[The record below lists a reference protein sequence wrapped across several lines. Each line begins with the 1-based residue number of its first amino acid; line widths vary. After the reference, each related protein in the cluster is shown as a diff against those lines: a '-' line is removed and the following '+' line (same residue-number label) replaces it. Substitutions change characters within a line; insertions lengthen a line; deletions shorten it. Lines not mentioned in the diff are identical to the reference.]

1 MPSRS
6 VGFSFSLLCFLS
18 LAAVRPSFAV
28 PSASPN
34 AGESVRSASTAE
46 LLAVAGETDPQCLDG
61 GQHSSDDLS
70 AAERCTTA
78 SEAVAQA
85 ESGSA
90 DPKGKT
96 SVGLWALGALALI
109 GGVVAAASG
118 GGSGGGGGGGDNG
131 DGDDGGGDDDH
142 GVPRQISDPEEFER
156 DEYNNQYGLDA
167 INASYRYSLETIDTD
182 GVRTGKGTTGEGVL
196 VAVLDTGIRG
206 DHHEFAGEGKISDA
220 SKSYYVDSDN
230 NKMSPLEDPSGHGSL
245 VAAIIAANKDNE
257 GIHGVAFD
265 ADLLIFQG
273 IGLENLENS
282 DYKSDYKL
290 ESEILPDVINTS
302 INQNATVINN
312 SWGWLDKE
320 GNPIHIDEFNSRDQ
334 LMLSEALITSLN
346 NASNNGMIIV
356 FANGNVIEDKNDY
369 NSEVNV
375 AAGIPVFFPEFKNI
389 WLTVAATD
397 KNNKIASFS
406 YHCGMA
412 KDFCISAPGSD
423 IYPGFGDDYY
433 YGTSFAAPHVTGAV
447 ALLKHQFPSM
457 GGAEIVRLI
466 KQSATYLSCPTD
478 NYDCVD
484 GETNIVYGH
493 GLLNLGEAMSPQ
505 GTMMVA
511 VGSDVRTAAAA
522 PLNQTHIAPMGPV
535 GAALAGTLGDKEV
548 AALDDFARPYYIPL
562 SALSIDSGSGFGK
575 GWNAQADYLLALGR
589 GNDRI
594 KAPTPSGSAVL
605 SHAIRPCLRDSSLNQ
620 AYLLAHGGDC
630 SSSVVWIGDASLSL
644 SLSDLS
650 DQQSQG
656 VYSAFDVGVPF
667 AAGVLELG
675 FGVLDERESLL
686 GSPLSGGFAIDGRA
700 QTAFLRSGYQRPI
713 ASDWLGFV
721 NLAVGETSYGSS
733 GILSDA
739 ELTTWSWSAG
749 LHTTDL
755 LRSDDVLALSVK
767 TPLAVSSGHVDYE
780 LPSGR
785 TPSADGR
792 QTYGLTTTRIRE
804 ELGSE
809 DVVPLD
815 LAVSYGMDLGN
826 WDVNVG
832 LMARTAELQVDDY
845 IVNLNMGFSF

>member
-1 MPSRS
+1 MLTLAGVAL
-6 VGFSFSLLCFLS
+6 VG
-18 LAAVRPSFAV
+18 
-28 PSASPN
+28 
-34 AGESVRSASTAE
+34 
-46 LLAVAGETDPQCLDG
+46 
-61 GQHSSDDLS
+61 
-70 AAERCTTA
+70 
-78 SEAVAQA
+78 
-85 ESGSA
+85 
-90 DPKGKT
+90 
-96 SVGLWALGALALI
+96 
-109 GGVVAAASG
+109 GGVVAIISDDNDSG
-118 GGSGGGGGGGDNG
+118 DDG
-131 DGDDGGGDDDH
+131 DGDLEDQIYNPGD
-142 GVPRQISDPEEFER
+142 FET
-156 DEYNNQYGLDA
+156 DEYKATGKHSSTGVRSGLEI
-167 INASYRYSLETIDTD
+167 INASYRYSF
-182 GVRTGKGTTGEGVL
+182 GATGDGVL
-196 VAVLDTGIRG
+196 VSVLDSGIDI
-206 DHHEFAGEGKISDA
+206 DHPEFDGKIHEE
-220 SKSYYVDSDN
+220 SKTYFFDSEGN
-230 NKMSPLEDPSGHGSL
+230 SPALDDTNGHGTF
-245 VAAIIAANKDNE
+245 VAALIAGHKDDE
-257 GIHGVAFD
+257 GMHGVAFES
-265 ADLLIFQG
+265 DLLILQDPYLIDEDEYKANIAAG
-273 IGLENLENS
+273 YTASGDVWS
-282 DYKSDYKL
+282 DAW
-290 ESEILPDVINTS
+290 NTS
-302 INQNATVINN
+302 VEAGAIAMNN
-312 SWGWLDKE
+312 SWDLTEVFIDAYYRDDDDNLRPIDREFLVDYLDWLDS
-320 GNPIHIDEFNSRDQ
+320 GD
-334 LMLSEALITSLN
+334 LLGALTNAAENEMIT
-346 NASNNGMIIV
+346 V
-356 FANGNVIEDKNDY
+356 FAAGNDSYYQVGLL
-369 NSEVNV
+369 
-375 AAGIPVFFPEFKNI
+375 AGLPVYFPELEDT
-389 WLTVAATD
+389 WLAVAATNQD
-397 KNNKIASFS
+397 DEIAWFS
-406 YHCGMA
+406 NYCGMA
-412 KDFCISAPGSD
+412 MNFCISAPGVD
-423 IYPGFGDDYY
+423 IYSAYPGGGYAAGGQ
-433 YGTSFAAPHVTGAV
+433 GTSYAAPLVSGAV

-457 GGAEIVRLI
+457 GGAQIVQLI
-466 KQSATYLSCPTD
+466 KETATDLGEEG
-478 NYDCVD
+478 VD
-484 GETNIVYGH
+484 AIYGH

-522 PLNQTHIAPMGPV
+522 PLNQTHIAPTGPV
-535 GAALAGTLGDKEV
+535 GAALAGTLGDKQV

-575 GWNAQADYLLALGR
+575 GWNAQADYLLALGQ

-594 KAPTPSGSAVL
+594 KAPMLFGSAVL
-605 SHAIRPCLRDSSLNQ
+605 SNAIRPCLGGSSLNQ

-630 SSSVVWIGDASLSL
+630 SSSVVWVGDTSLSL

-767 TPLAVSSGHVDYE
+767 TPLSVSSGHVDYE

-785 TPSADGR
+785 TPSTDGR

-815 LAVSYGMDLGN
+815 LAVSYGMDLGD

-832 LMARTAELQVDDY
+832 LMARTTELQVDDY

>member
-1 MPSRS
+1 M
-6 VGFSFSLLCFLS
+6 
-18 LAAVRPSFAV
+18 
-28 PSASPN
+28 
-34 AGESVRSASTAE
+34 
-46 LLAVAGETDPQCLDG
+46 
-61 GQHSSDDLS
+61 
-70 AAERCTTA
+70 
-78 SEAVAQA
+78 
-85 ESGSA
+85 
-90 DPKGKT
+90 
-96 SVGLWALGALALI
+96 WALGALALI

-118 GGSGGGGGGGDNG
+118 GE
-131 DGDDGGGDDDH
+131 DDGGGDDDH
-142 GVPRQISDPEEFER
+142 DVPGQIRNPEEFET

-167 INASYRYSLETIDTD
+167 INASYRYSLETMGED
-182 GVRTGKGTTGEGVL
+182 GVGTGEGTSGKGVL

-230 NKMSPLEDPSGHGSL
+230 NKISPLEDPDGHGSL
-245 VAAIIAANKDNE
+245 VAAIIAANKNDE

-273 IGLENLENS
+273 IGLERLENY
-282 DYKSDYKL
+282 DYKFNT
-290 ESEILPDVINTS
+290 ESPEIFPDVINTS

-312 SWGWLDKE
+312 SWGVLNEKDE
-320 GNPIHIDEFNSRDQ
+320 PIHIDQFDNKSE
-334 LMLSEALITSLN
+334 LEIELGLSEDLITSLN
-346 NASNNGMIIV
+346 NASNHGMIIV
-356 FANGNVIEDKNDY
+356 FANGNVVKDKNDY
-369 NSEVNV
+369 NSEVNA
-375 AAGIPVFFPEFKNI
+375 AAGIPVFFPEFENI

-397 KNNKIASFS
+397 KNNEIASFS

-423 IYPGFGDDYY
+423 IYPGFGNNYY
-433 YGTSFAAPHVTGAV
+433 RGTSFAAPHVTGAV

-478 NYDCVD
+478 NFDCVD

-493 GLLNLGEAMSPQ
+493 GLLNLGEAMQPQ

-535 GAALAGTLGDKEV
+535 GAALAGTLGDKQV

-562 SALSIDSGSGFGK
+562 SALSIDSGSGSGFGK
-575 GWNAQADYLLALGR
+575 SWNAQADYLLALGR
-589 GNDRI
+589 GSDRI
-594 KAPTPSGSAVL
+594 KAPTLSGSAVL
-605 SHAIRPCLRDSSLNQ
+605 SNAIRPCLGGSSLNQ

-630 SSSVVWIGDASLSL
+630 SSSVVWVGDTSLSL

-686 GSPLSGGFAIDGRA
+686 GSPLSGGFAIDGHG

-785 TPSADGR
+785 TPSTDGR

-815 LAVSYGMDLGN
+815 LAVSYGMDLGD

-845 IVNLNMGFSF
+845 IVTLNMGFSF

>member
-1 MPSRS
+1 M
-6 VGFSFSLLCFLS
+6 
-18 LAAVRPSFAV
+18 
-28 PSASPN
+28 
-34 AGESVRSASTAE
+34 
-46 LLAVAGETDPQCLDG
+46 
-61 GQHSSDDLS
+61 
-70 AAERCTTA
+70 
-78 SEAVAQA
+78 
-85 ESGSA
+85 
-90 DPKGKT
+90 
-96 SVGLWALGALALI
+96 
-109 GGVVAAASG
+109 
-118 GGSGGGGGGGDNG
+118 
-131 DGDDGGGDDDH
+131 
-142 GVPRQISDPEEFER
+142 
-156 DEYNNQYGLDA
+156 
-167 INASYRYSLETIDTD
+167 
-182 GVRTGKGTTGEGVL
+182 
-196 VAVLDTGIRG
+196 
-206 DHHEFAGEGKISDA
+206 
-220 SKSYYVDSDN
+220 
-230 NKMSPLEDPSGHGSL
+230 
-245 VAAIIAANKDNE
+245 
-257 GIHGVAFD
+257 HGVAFES
-265 ADLLIFQG
+265 DLLILQYPELSG
-273 IGLENLENS
+273 EYNVNIAAGYTAARDVWS
-282 DYKSDYKL
+282 DAL
-290 ESEILPDVINTS
+290 NTS
-302 INQNATVINN
+302 VEAKAIAMNN
-312 SWGWLDKE
+312 SWGFANHYVDHYYFDDATDEYRPIDRDFLVDFLDKMDS
-320 GNPIHIDEFNSRDQ
+320 GD
-334 LMLSEALITSLN
+334 LLGALTNAAENQMIT
-346 NASNNGMIIV
+346 V
-356 FANGNVIEDKNDY
+356 FAAGN
-369 NSEVNV
+369 NSYDQVDLL
-375 AAGIPVFFPEFKNI
+375 AGLPVYFPELEDTWFVV
-389 WLTVAATD
+389 VATNQD
-397 KNNKIASFS
+397 NEIARFS
-406 YHCGMA
+406 NQCGIA
-412 KDFCISAPGSD
+412 KDFCISAPGVD
-423 IYPGFGDDYY
+423 IYSAYPDGGYHTSH
-433 YGTSFAAPHVTGAV
+433 GTSYAAPLVSGAV

-457 GGAEIVRLI
+457 SGAEIVQLI
-466 KQSATYLSCPTD
+466 KETATDLGEEG
-478 NYDCVD
+478 VD
-484 GETNIVYGH
+484 EIYGH

-522 PLNQTHIAPMGPV
+522 PLNQTHIAPTGPV
-535 GAALAGTLGDKEV
+535 GAALAGTLGDKQV

-562 SALSIDSGSGFGK
+562 SALSINSGSGFGK
-575 GWNAQADYLLALGR
+575 SWNAQADYLLALGQ

-594 KAPTPSGSAVL
+594 KAPTLFGSAVL
-605 SHAIRPCLRDSSLNQ
+605 SNAIRPCLGGSSLNQ

-630 SSSVVWIGDASLSL
+630 SSSVVWVGDTSLSL

-686 GSPLSGGFAIDGRA
+686 GSPLSGGFAINGRA

-767 TPLAVSSGHVDYE
+767 TPLSVSSGHVDYE

-785 TPSADGR
+785 TPSTDGR

-815 LAVSYGMDLGN
+815 LAVSYGMDLGD

>member
-1 MPSRS
+1 MSSRS
-6 VGFSFSLLCFLS
+6 AGFSFSLLCFLS

-28 PSASPN
+28 PSESPS
-34 AGESVRSASTAE
+34 AGESVGSASTAE
-46 LLAVAGETDPQCLDG
+46 LLAVAAEMDPQCLDSG
-61 GQHSSDDLS
+61 KYSSDDLF
-70 AAERCTTA
+70 AAESCTTA
-78 SEAVAQA
+78 SEPVAQVDS
-85 ESGSA
+85 EPA

-109 GGVVAAASG
+109 GGVVAVASG
-118 GGSGGGGGGGDNG
+118 GGSGGSSDDGS
-131 DGDDGGGDDDH
+131 GDDSDDLLQ
-142 GVPRQISDPEEFER
+142 QIYDPAEFETG
-156 DEYNNQYGLDA
+156 EYKAAALGARSGLEM
-167 INASYRYSLETIDTD
+167 INASYRYSFGASGD
-182 GVRTGKGTTGEGVL
+182 GVL
-196 VAVLDTGIRG
+196 VSVLDTGIDADHIEFHG
-206 DHHEFAGEGKISDA
+206 DGKISDQ
-220 SKSYYVDSDN
+220 SKSYLVDSISGN
-230 NKMSPLEDPSGHGSL
+230 EISPLEDYRGHGTF
-245 VAAIIAANKDNE
+245 VAALIAANKD
-257 GIHGVAFD
+257 GRGMHGVAYE
-265 ADLLIFQG
+265 ADLLILQG
-273 IGLENLENS
+273 IEPPLGVTYVDDL
-282 DYKSDYKL
+282 
-290 ESEILPDVINTS
+290 DVLADAWDTS
-302 INQNATVINN
+302 HLNGAVVMNN
-312 SWGWLDKE
+312 SWGIHFYLDIFSSE
-320 GNPIHIDEFNSRDQ
+320 DQ
-334 LMLSEALITSLN
+334 YKSFLGDRFVTALQEANT
-346 NASNNGMIIV
+346 AGMITV
-356 FANGNVIEDKNDY
+356 FAAGNEIYSEVHAYAAAPYFLKELQNTWLAVVATDY
-369 NSEVNV
+369 NNNIANFSNYCG
-375 AAGIPVFFPEFKNI
+375 AAMN
-389 WLTVAATD
+389 
-397 KNNKIASFS
+397 
-406 YHCGMA
+406 
-412 KDFCISAPGSD
+412 FCISAPGHSLYSAQAD
-423 IYPGFGDDYY
+423 LNDPSSSYTVGS
-433 YGTSFAAPHVTGAV
+433 GTSLSAPLVSGSV

-457 GGAEIVRLI
+457 GGAEIVQLI
-466 KQSATYLSCPTD
+466 KDTATDLGDPG
-478 NYDCVD
+478 VD
-484 GETNIVYGH
+484 AVYGH

-522 PLNQTHIAPMGPV
+522 PLNQTHIAPTGPV
-535 GAALAGTLGDKEV
+535 GAALAGTLGDKQV

-562 SALSIDSGSGFGK
+562 SALSINSGSGFGK
-575 GWNAQADYLLALGR
+575 SWNAQADYLLALGQ
-589 GNDRI
+589 GSDRI

-605 SHAIRPCLRDSSLNQ
+605 SHAIRPCLGSSSLNQ

-630 SSSVVWIGDASLSL
+630 SSSVVWIGDTSLSL
-644 SLSDLS
+644 SLSGLS
-650 DQQSQG
+650 DQQFQG

-686 GSPLSGGFAIDGRA
+686 GSPLSGGFAIDGHG
-700 QTAFLRSGYQRPI
+700 QTAFLRSGYRRPI

-785 TPSADGR
+785 TPSTDGR